1 MDFRLNDEQQQ
12 IQETARDF
20 LESQGLTEPARRVMD
35 GEAEAAEELWEE
47 LASLDYTALSV
58 PLEHGGLGEGM
69 VYLTALLEEA
79 GRAVMPGP
87 FPETTAFAVP
97 LLAAGG
103 SEEQQ
108 ARFLPEV
115 AEGTVRFT
123 VGLYEPEGDFLPD
136 GIRAGAAR
144 EDGGFRL
151 SGTKTLVPYARMS
164 DRVIVPVRTRR
175 GRGFDGLSLFL
186 LDPEDLAVE
195 PLGSLDRTRPLYR
208 CGLEDVVVSEEAL
221 LGPLHGGGSLLQRA
235 LDRLRIAYCAMTV
248 GAADRAVDL
257 SVEHG
262 NERTQFGQPVGR
274 FQAVKHR
281 IVDMWMDLQRARS
294 LVYYAA
300 WSLDT
305 DEPDAPRAVSAA
317 KAFCSEQG
325 LEIFEADILNHGGMG
340 YTWDHDTH
348 LYLKQAKSWQN
359 YLGSPSD
366 HRERIAQARGL

>member
-1 MDFRLNDEQQQ
+1 MDFRLNQEQQQ

-20 LESQGLTEPARRVMD
+20 FESQGLTEPARRVMD
-35 GEAEAAEELWEE
+35 GETEAAEALWEE

-87 FPETTAFAVP
+87 FPETAALAVP
-97 LLAAGG
+97 LLEVAGT
-103 SEEQQ
+103 EEQQ
-108 ARFLPEV
+108 ARYLPDV
-115 AEGTVRFT
+115 AAGDLRFT
-123 VGLYEPEGDFLPD
+123 VALYEPDGGALPET
-136 GIRAGAAR
+136 IAAGATR
-144 EDGGFRL
+144 VDDGFRL
-151 SGTKTLVPYARMS
+151 SGIKTLVPYARMAE
-164 DRVIVPVRTRR
+164 RMIVPVRTRR
-175 GRGFDGLSLFL
+175 GEGFDGLSLFL
-186 LDPEDLAVE
+186 LDPEDLTVE

-208 CGLEDVVVSEEAL
+208 CSLEDVVVSEEAL
-221 LGPLHGGGSLLQRA
+221 LGSLHRGGSLLRRG

-300 WSLDT
+300 WSLDN

-348 LYLKQAKSWQN
+348 LYLKQTKSWQN

-366 HRERIAQARGL
+366 HRERIATARGL

>member
-1 MDFRLNDEQQQ
+1 MDFRLNEEQQQ

-20 LESQGLTEPARRVMD
+20 FESQGLTEPARRVME
-35 GEAEAAEELWEE
+35 GEQQAALQLWEE
-47 LASLDYTALSV
+47 LASLDYMTLSV

-87 FPETTAFAVP
+87 FPETAAFAVP
-97 LLAAGG
+97 LL
-103 SEEQQ
+103 
-108 ARFLPEV
+108 EV
-115 AEGTVRFT
+115 AGTEDQKDRCFPGVVEGDLTLT
-123 VGLYEPEGDFLPD
+123 LALYEPDGETLP
-136 GIRAGAAR
+136 GTISAGATR
-144 EDGGFRL
+144 GNDEFRL
-151 SGTKTLVPYARMS
+151 SGTKTLVPYAGMA

-175 GRGFDGLSLFL
+175 GAGWDGLSLFL
-186 LDPEDLAVE
+186 LDSSDLEVE

-208 CGLEDVVVSEEAL
+208 CSLEDVVVSEEAL
-221 LGPLHGGGSLLQRA
+221 LGSLHRGGSLLRWG
-235 LDRLRIAYCAMTV
+235 LDRLRVAYCAMTV

-300 WSLDT
+300 WALDR

-317 KAFCSEQG
+317 KAFCSEQC
-325 LEIFEADILNHGGMG
+325 LEVFEGDILNHGGMG

-359 YLGSPSD
+359 YLGSPSE
-366 HRERIAQARGL
+366 HRERIAEARGL